1 MSPGR
6 ITEQSH
12 SGPAPPDPF
21 STIRW
26 LGGIA
31 ATAAIYFVA
40 GKLALLLAIPPGYAT
55 AVWPATG
62 LALGCLLLFGDRA
75 WPGIIIGSFLVNFW
89 TSLDTTT
96 FVAIVK
102 SVTVP
107 SFIAGGATLQAL
119 AGAFLVRRFVGM
131 PAALAAGKEVIRFS
145 LVAVTSCLIAS
156 TIAVPT
162 LWLAQAISSSNFLTN
177 WVTWYV

>member
-12 SGPAPPDPF
+12 SGPAPPNRF

-55 AVWPATG
+55 AVWPAAG
-62 LALGCLLLFGDRA
+62 LALGCLLIFGDRA
-75 WPGIIIGSFLVNFW
+75 WPGVIIRSFLANFW
-89 TSLDTTT
+89 KSVDTPTLG
-96 FVAIVK
+96 AIVT
-102 SVTVP
+102 SVRVP
-107 SFIAGGATLQAL
+107 DFHVGRAPLRVLGGT
-119 AGAFLVRRFVGM
+119 FL
-131 PAALAAGKEVIRFS
+131 
-145 LVAVTSCLIAS
+145 
-156 TIAVPT
+156 
-162 LWLAQAISSSNFLTN
+162 W
-177 WVTWYV
+177 